1 MTDVPDFTTRPELA
15 GTFGMVASTHWLA
28 SASGMAVL
36 EQGGNAFDAAVAA
49 ALVLQV
55 TEPHLNGPGG
65 EVPVIAH
72 HAGRGETFV
81 LCGQGTAPAAA
92 TPEAFRDLG
101 LDLVPGSGLLAACV
115 PGAFGAWMLLL
126 REYGTLRLRDVM
138 GYAIGY
144 AARGYPLVPAISWGI
159 ASVAELFR
167 DHWPGSAE
175 VYLPGGNVPQPGS
188 LFANPALAATYER
201 ILAEAEAASG
211 VRDEQIEAARRIFY
225 EGFVA
230 ETIAA
235 YVAATHVMDVTGQAH
250 RGLLTYADMSAWR
263 PRLEEP
269 LTFEAGGLTVCKT
282 RPWGQGPVFLQQ
294 LALLEGFDL
303 AAMGPGSADY
313 IHTVTECAKLA
324 FADREAWYGDPEFTD
339 VPVKTLLSAAYAD
352 ARRRLVGPEASGELR
367 PGSPDGRPP
376 RLPGFI
382 PGSFGA
388 HAGRAGRDEA
398 SAARGLDAEPPPL
411 DPGTGEPTTRTS
423 EPTTRTGGPTTR
435 TGGPTTRTG
444 GRAEGAGPDPLAGS
458 SYRPGD
464 TCHLDVADRFGNMVS
479 ATPSGGWLQSSPVVP
494 GLGFCLGTRAQMF
507 SLTPGLPA
515 TLAPGQRPRTTLTP
529 SLALK
534 DREPY
539 LAFGTPGGD
548 QQDQWSLLFF
558 LNHVQFGMNLQQA
571 IDFPSFHSAH
581 MPSSFYPRRAQ
592 PRVLEVESRVGAEVI
607 AELRR
612 RGHLVNVR
620 PAWSLGRVSAVARRN
635 GILYAAANPRGMQ
648 GYAVGR

>member
-1 MTDVPDFTTRPELA
+1 MGEIPEFTTRPELS

-28 SASGMAVL
+28 SAAGMAVL
-36 EQGGNAFDAAVAA
+36 EHGGNAFDAAVAA
-49 ALVLQV
+49 GLVLQV
-55 TEPHLNGPGG
+55 TEPHLNGLGG

-92 TPEAFRDLG
+92 TLEAFAGLG

-144 AARGYPLVPAISWGI
+144 ASRGYPLIPAISWGI

-167 DHWPGSAE
+167 DHWPSSAE
-175 VYLPGGNVPQPGS
+175 VYLPGGHVPAPGS
-188 LFANPALAATYER
+188 LFANPALAATYQR
-201 ILAEAEAASG
+201 ILDEAETASAD
-211 VRDEQIEAARRIFY
+211 RDEQIAAARRVYY

-235 YVAATHVMDVTGQAH
+235 YVASADVMDVTGQPH
-250 RGLLTYADMSAWR
+250 RGLLSYSDLAGWH

-269 LTFEAGGLTVCKT
+269 LTYDVGGLTVCKT

-294 LALLEGFDL
+294 LALLDGFDL
-303 AAMGPGSADY
+303 KAMGPGSVDF

-324 FADREAWYGDPEFTD
+324 FADREAWYGDPDFTD
-339 VPVKTLLSAAYAD
+339 VPVKALLSVGYAE
-352 ARRRLVGPEASGELR
+352 ARRQLVGAEASASLV
-367 PGSPDGRPP
+367 PGAPDGRPP
-376 RLPGFI
+376 RLPDFGFR
-382 PGSFGA
+382 GT
-388 HAGRAGRDEA
+388 AGTGHA
-398 SAARGLDAEPPPL
+398 SADPSQSAEPPAPRL
-411 DPGTGEPTTRTS
+411 DPGTGEPTLRTS
-423 EPTTRTGGPTTR
+423 EEPR
-435 TGGPTTRTG
+435 
-444 GRAEGAGPDPLAGS
+444 DPKAAS
-458 SYRPGD
+458 SYRAGD

-479 ATPSGGWLQSSPVVP
+479 ATPSGGWLQSSPVIP
-494 GLGFCLGTRAQMF
+494 GLGFGLGTRAQMF
-507 SLTPGLPA
+507 TLTPGLPA
-515 TLAPGQRPRTTLTP
+515 TLAPGKRPRTTLTP
-529 SLALK
+529 SLALR

-558 LNHVQFGMNLQQA
+558 LNHLHFGMNLQQA

-581 MPSSFYPRRAQ
+581 MPSSFYPRQAQ
-592 PRVLEVESRVGAEVI
+592 PRVLDVESRVSPAVI
-607 AELRR
+607 EDLRR
-612 RGHLVNVR
+612 RGHLVNIR
-620 PAWSLGRVSAVARRN
+620 PPWSLGRVSAVARRN
-635 GILYAAANPRGMQ
+635 GMLYAAANPRGMQ